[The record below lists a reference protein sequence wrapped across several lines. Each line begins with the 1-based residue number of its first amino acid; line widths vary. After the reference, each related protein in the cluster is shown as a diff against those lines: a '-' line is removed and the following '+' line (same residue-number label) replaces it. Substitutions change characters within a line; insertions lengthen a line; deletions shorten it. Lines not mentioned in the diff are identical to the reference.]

1 MSRVRIL
8 EITSEADRY
17 WAAGEARRFAAA
29 LGFGPH
35 EQARVAM
42 CVAELA
48 SNVAKHAGG
57 GLVELSSV
65 SRPPAPGG
73 PSAIGCRVRAT
84 DDGPGIAA
92 LDDSL
97 RDGFSEGRF
106 LTPDTRARD
115 RRGLGVGLGAVV
127 RLMSEV
133 SVVSPPSGGVVV
145 EAVLWRTPE
154 NNQEKDKCSGI

>member
-1 MSRVRIL
+1 MSGVRSL
-8 EITSEADRY
+8 EITSEGDRY

-29 LGFGPH
+29 LGFSPH

-48 SNVAKHAGG
+48 SNAAKHAGG
-57 GLVELSSV
+57 GRIELSTV
-65 SRPPAPGG
+65 SRPPASGH
-73 PSAIGCRVRAT
+73 SSVIGCCVRAK
-84 DDGPGIAA
+84 DDGPGMAA
-92 LDDSL
+92 PSDSL

-106 LTPDTRARD
+106 LTPDTPARD

-133 SVVSPPSGGVVV
+133 SVVSPPGGGVVV

-154 NNQEKDKCSGI
+154 INEEKDKCSGI